1 MAVNIV
7 STTDSAADVTKAQG
21 MYAQKSVETKSAP
34 SEKSESTKQAEA
46 SEPTAKADHVDTEVD
61 TDSETEVEHDDSG
74 HDESKDAGTPKKKGG
89 FQRRIDKLNKR
100 VSSTEEERDYWREQ
114 ALKKGEIQTPKPQ
127 ESTVEKTAKD
137 MTGKPDPDK
146 FETVADYLEA
156 VADWKYEQRVQKA
169 EADKKVA
176 EAKST
181 YEKSISTFQEKRDE
195 FKKSVADYDE
205 ALDSVEHIPLS
216 VALHDFIL
224 ESEHGPQLA
233 YELAKNPDE
242 YERVS
247 KLSPLALYREMG
259 KMEAKISPA
268 STSEKTPNKITKAP
282 APIKPVSRGA
292 VTSTKDPG
300 EMSYKEYVEWR
311 KNGGGR

>member
-1 MAVNIV
+1 MAVNIT
-7 STTDSAADVTKAQG
+7 STTDSAADITKAQG
-21 MYAQKSVETKSAP
+21 MYNAKQVEQKSAP

-46 SEPTAKADHVDTEVD
+46 SETAAKADHVDTEVD
-61 TDSETEVEHDDSG
+61 TDSETEVEHDESAK
-74 HDESKDAGTPKKKGG
+74 DESSDADKPKKKGG
-89 FQRRIDKLNKR
+89 FQRRIDKLNKAR
-100 VSSTEEERDYWREQ
+100 SLAEEERDYWREQ
-114 ALKKGEIQTPKPQ
+114 ALKKGESQKPETQETPAQ
-127 ESTVEKTAKD
+127 KTAKD
-137 MTGKPDPDK
+137 TAGKPDPDK
-146 FETVADYLEA
+146 FETVAEYLEA
-156 VADWKYEQRVQKA
+156 VADWKYEQRIQKA
-169 EADKKVA
+169 EADKKIA
-176 EAKST
+176 EAKT
-181 YEKSISTFQEKRDE
+181 EQQKKISTFQEKREE

-205 ALDSVEHIPLS
+205 ALESVEHIPLS

-224 ESEHGPQLA
+224 ESEYGPQLA
-233 YELAKNPDE
+233 YELAKNPEE
-242 YERVS
+242 YERVA

-300 EMSYKEYVEWR
+300 EMSYREYAEWR

>member
-1 MAVNIV
+1 MAVNIT
-7 STTDSAADVTKAQG
+7 STTDSAADISKAQG
-21 MYAQKSVETKSAP
+21 MYNAKQVEPKSAP
-34 SEKSESTKQAEA
+34 SEKPESTKQAEA
-46 SEPTAKADHVDTEVD
+46 SETPAKDVSADTEVE
-61 TDSETEVEHDDSG
+61 TDVETEVEHDDSG
-74 HDESKDAGTPKKKGG
+74 PDESKDANAPKKKGG

-100 VSSTEEERDYWREQ
+100 VSSTEQERDYWKEQ
-114 ALKKGEIQTPKPQ
+114 ALKKGETPNPEPK
-127 ESTVEKTAKD
+127 EAKVEKTAKSD
-137 MTGKPDPDK
+137 TGKPDPDK

-156 VADWKYEQRVQKA
+156 VADWKYEQRIQKA
-169 EADKKVA
+169 EADKKLA

-205 ALDSVEHIPLS
+205 ALESVEHIPLS

-282 APIKPVSRGA
+282 PPIKPVSKGA

-300 EMSYKEYVEWR
+300 EMSYREYAEWR